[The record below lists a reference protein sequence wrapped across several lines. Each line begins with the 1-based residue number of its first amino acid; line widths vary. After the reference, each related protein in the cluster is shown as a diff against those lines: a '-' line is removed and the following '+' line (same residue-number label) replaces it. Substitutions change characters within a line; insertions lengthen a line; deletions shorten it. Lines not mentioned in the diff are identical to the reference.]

1 MSSTLLLVLL
11 TFSAPAWSIY
21 KCVSGDQT
29 VYSDAPCQNG
39 AADSMK
45 EIAVATPATDI
56 ASAQKQLQQ
65 DKQTLQRLQQ
75 RRHKADAQEE
85 RQQAQRYKDTKRQK
99 RKRRNALNQRNA
111 SNGPMKMLPVRS
123 QKLSSEPD
131 KRPAAPQRSINWLAA
146 KGCTEFFRCS
156 VKNMRMSNS
165 GHIRLLRYARALIKS
180 NL

>member
-1 MSSTLLLVLL
+1 MPSTLLLLVLL
-11 TFSAPAWSIY
+11 SFATPAWSIY

-39 AADSMK
+39 AAGSMK

-85 RQQAQRYKDTKRQK
+85 RQQAQRYKAAEAKKKKCAESAQRVKWANEDAASAHPKTAERSRQK
-99 RKRRNALNQRNA
+99 ARRATEKHQ
-111 SNGPMKMLPVRS
+111 
-123 QKLSSEPD
+123 
-131 KRPAAPQRSINWLAA
+131 LAC
-146 KGCTEFFRCS
+146 G
-156 VKNMRMSNS
+156 
-165 GHIRLLRYARALIKS
+165 
-180 NL
+180 